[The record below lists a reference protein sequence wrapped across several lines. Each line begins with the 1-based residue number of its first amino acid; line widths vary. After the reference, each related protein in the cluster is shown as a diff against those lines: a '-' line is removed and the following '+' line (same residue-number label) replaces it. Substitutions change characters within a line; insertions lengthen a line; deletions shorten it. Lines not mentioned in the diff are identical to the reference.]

1 MHPVNM
7 SNYPDNSAND
17 QPCTI
22 IIGDVHGCLLE
33 LNQLLLELAP
43 TEHDHLIFIGDLI
56 DRGPDSA
63 GVVERVVELSVRH
76 RVSLILGNHEEK
88 FLRYRRHRAAG
99 KGVERQM
106 LGTEEFPMLMER
118 LQSIHFEFL
127 ENAYYT
133 LHLPEYRTLLVHG
146 GIPGQVKFP
155 LPATYRYGEHAPRDY
170 PGLDLL
176 TKTRFLDENGSF
188 VALNEQKPQ
197 DQFWAETYDGRY
209 GHVVFGHEPFME
221 AAPKEFPFATGVDT
235 GCVYGGKLS
244 ALVLPAAL

>member
-1 MHPVNM
+1 MK
-7 SNYPDNSAND
+7 
-17 QPCTI
+17 TI
-22 IIGDVHGCLLE
+22 IIGDVHGCLDE

-43 TEHDHLIFIGDLI
+43 TEYDHLIFIGDLI

-88 FLRYRRHRAAG
+88 FLRYRRHLEEG
-99 KGVERQM
+99 KGGERQM
-106 LGTEEFPMLMER
+106 LGTEVFPTLMER
-118 LQSIHFEFL
+118 LQPIHFEFL
-127 ENAYYT
+127 EAAYYS

-155 LPATYRYGEHAPRDY
+155 LPATYRYGEHSPRDY

-176 TKTRFLDENGSF
+176 TKTRFLDENGKF
-188 VALNEQKPQ
+188 VALNAQQPHHNY
-197 DQFWAETYDGRY
+197 WADTYDGRY
-209 GHVVFGHEPFME
+209 GHVVFGHQPFME

-244 ALVLPAAL
+244 ALVLPVAL

>member
-1 MHPVNM
+1 MK
-7 SNYPDNSAND
+7 
-17 QPCTI
+17 TI

-43 TEHDHLIFIGDLI
+43 AEYDHLIFIGDLI

-63 GVVERVVELSVRH
+63 GVVERVVELSARH
-76 RVSLILGNHEEK
+76 HVSLILGNHEEK
-88 FLRYRRHRAAG
+88 FLRYRRHLEEG
-99 KGVERQM
+99 KGVELQM
-106 LGTEEFPMLMER
+106 SGSEEFPMLMER
-118 LQSIHFEFL
+118 LQPIHFEFL
-127 ENAYYT
+127 EGAYYA
-133 LHLPEYRTLLVHG
+133 LHLPEYHTLLVHG
-146 GIPGQVKFP
+146 GIPGKVKFP
-155 LPATYRYGEHAPRDY
+155 FPVTYRYGEHAPRDY

-176 TKTRFLDENGSF
+176 TKTRFLDDNGSF

-209 GHVVFGHEPFME
+209 GHVVFGHQPFME

-244 ALVLPAAL
+244 ALVLTVAL